1 MDLIQI
7 FMYVE
12 YKEVN
17 IHEIIFL
24 SKSLWKRE
32 INTENFSIFLVFF
45 FLNITLWWGRAKDL
59 FNF

>member
-45 FLNITLWWGRAKDL
+45 FWI
-59 FNF
+59 